1 MESEQDLERLGEIAV
16 NLGCVFLNLQKSN
29 SVGNL
34 GKIRMLFQIV
44 RRSQQD
50 LTIFGEM

>member
-1 MESEQDLERLGEIAV
+1 MESQQDLNRLGEIAV

-34 GKIRMLFQIV
+34 SKMRMFFQIV
-44 RRSQQD
+44 RRSLHD
-50 LTIFGEM
+50 PTIFGEM